1 MTANKYRKYNESI
14 RLSEEAKEDILNQIL
29 AADIKPARRTV
40 PGWRWAAVF
49 ACGLAL
55 FAFLMMPRAK
65 VQNAEPAIAAEESTA
80 RDEPAAEAGMM
91 DAAAPSEAVL
101 SAETLSSALG
111 YRIPDMNGYAPDMTA
126 DYEQVSETQ
135 ACITL
140 SNDSKQIQIFSSPA
154 AEAEVQAAGA
164 YEENAETASEAVSDQ
179 AEEMILSMM
188 MNSPEAAIKFEEEL
202 GYLNK
207 PEHQTL
213 AMMILDAR
221 HTNGICTPSGL
232 IDISSDESIRNLITS
247 IATGSDFAKPYDEKV
262 MNGAIRKVKITVL
275 NSEADAYK
283 QQLNADLNSVSRQL
297 ILNKYANCLRELRR
311 YIDEENSQ

>member
-1 MTANKYRKYNESI
+1 MTSNKYRKYNESI
-14 RLSEEAKEDILNQIL
+14 RLSEEAKEDILKEIL

-55 FAFLMMPRAK
+55 FAFLIMPRAK

-91 DAAAPSEAVL
+91 DAAVPTEAAL

-179 AEEMILSMM
+179 AEEMIQEWVF
-188 MNSPEAAIKFEEEL
+188 EADGIEYRIVFDTPV
-202 GYLNK
+202 K
-207 PEHQTL
+207 P
-213 AMMILDAR
+213 
-221 HTNGICTPSGL
+221 
-232 IDISSDESIRNLITS
+232 
-247 IATGSDFAKPYDEKV
+247 
-262 MNGAIRKVKITVL
+262 
-275 NSEADAYK
+275 SEAGKLEAYIRE
-283 QQLNADLNSVSRQL
+283 SVQ
-297 ILNKYANCLRELRR
+297 
-311 YIDEENSQ
+311 

>member
-1 MTANKYRKYNESI
+1 MTSNKYRKYNESI

-65 VQNAEPAIAAEESTA
+65 VQNAEPAIAAEESIA

-111 YRIPDMNGYAPDMTA
+111 YRVPDLSGYAQDMTA
-126 DYEQVSETQ
+126 SYEQVSEKQ

-140 SNDSKQIQIFSSPA
+140 SGDSKQIQIFSSPA
-154 AEAEVQAAGA
+154 AEAEVQATGA
-164 YEENAETASEAVSDQ
+164 YEENAETASEAISNQ
-179 AEEMILSMM
+179 AEAKIE
-188 MNSPEAAIKFEEEL
+188 ERVFEV
-202 GYLNK
+202 
-207 PEHQTL
+207 
-213 AMMILDAR
+213 
-221 HTNGICTPSGL
+221 NGIEYRIVFDTPV
-232 IDISSDESIRNLITS
+232 
-247 IATGSDFAKPYDEKV
+247 KP
-262 MNGAIRKVKITVL
+262 
-275 NSEADAYK
+275 SEAEQLEAYIRE
-283 QQLNADLNSVSRQL
+283 NAQ
-297 ILNKYANCLRELRR
+297 
-311 YIDEENSQ
+311 